1 MNLRYHLAVGIIG
14 EVVVPSH
21 GLFLLFSI
29 APDVPLIFNE
39 IKLRRE
45 KRRFDPEAVSPEAF
59 FMYHLCHSI
68 FVTALLWSLSAPA
81 GAAHLIHVVADWF
94 THTGRFAAMPF
105 YPFWQYRIKFGR
117 EILK

>member
-1 MNLRYHLAVGIIG
+1 MNIKYHLAVGVIG
-14 EVVVPSH
+14 EAVVPSH

-29 APDVPLIFNE
+29 APDFPLILNE

-45 KRRFDPEAVSPEAF
+45 KKKFDANAVSNEAF
-59 FMYHLCHSI
+59 FGYHLTHS
-68 FVTALLWSLSAPA
+68 LLATFILFSVHPA
-81 GAAHLIHVVADWF
+81 AGWAHLIHAVADWF

-105 YPFWQYRIKFGR
+105 FPFWQYRIKFGR